1 MAFTVLIAMGIAIGI
16 AIKTSLTAAI
26 ITIVVCVIINAI
38 LVFMTS
44 ITIMQ
49 PLRKIKALAE
59 RMGEYDIT
67 TDIKITRNDEFGK
80 IGKGFK

>member
-1 MAFTVLIAMGIAIGI
+1 
-16 AIKTSLTAAI
+16 
-26 ITIVVCVIINAI
+26 
-38 LVFMTS
+38 MTS

-59 RMGEYDIT
+59 RMSEYDIT

-80 IGKGFK
+80 IGIALNKAQGNLRDIDKIMC